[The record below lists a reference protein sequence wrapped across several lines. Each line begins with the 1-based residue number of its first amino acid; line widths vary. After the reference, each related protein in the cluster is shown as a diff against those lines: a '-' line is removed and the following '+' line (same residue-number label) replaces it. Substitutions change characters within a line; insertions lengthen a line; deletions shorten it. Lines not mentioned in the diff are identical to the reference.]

1 MKKINQDFYHPK
13 TDSLQKIKYLI
24 GYLDGY
30 PIISIPTYN
39 KNVDRQKILNEYNLP
54 IKTIFKIKNKDVFLG
69 W

>member
-1 MKKINQDFYHPK
+1 MTHRSKLY
-13 TDSLQKIKYLI
+13 YLI

-39 KNVDRQKILNEYNLP
+39 KIIDKQKLLYNYSLP
-54 IKTIFKIKNKDVFLG
+54 KETVFVIKSKDVFLG

>member
-1 MKKINQDFYHPK
+1 MKKLN
-13 TDSLQKIKYLI
+13 YLI

-39 KNVDRQKILNEYNLP
+39 KKINRKKLIYEYSLP
-54 IKTIFKIKNKDVFLG
+54 TRTIFKIQNKDVFLG